1 MRDNPERLAWVV
13 LLTSFFVCLGL
24 GALIPLGG
32 RWYLINASVEQNV
45 TLEVQSEALG
55 VTSAGRGKPEYVSE
69 NLDEVPER
77 TIVTT
82 ESTALGRFVVRPPQ
96 TNGPII
102 ATVQLY
108 GNTEV
113 TLEKASSP
121 RFSTSHLPHQVTL
134 EVRAGWVRISVSRD
148 DSRPTVVEIKT
159 PHGAAT
165 LTEGSY
171 DVRVNSTT
179 EITVQHGQAE
189 VSKDART
196 VPLTPGERIVVSD
209 EQVNDPQPVA
219 RNLITDSD
227 FMNPLGETW
236 FSYNKDI
243 ERDDQPAGQVQRS
256 EIEERSVVTI
266 EREGIGH
273 AETGI
278 TQTLGADV
286 SGLRSLQL
294 RLLLRTTGHA
304 AREHDIPVCGS
315 EGSECPVMVR
325 INYQDAYGADRE
337 WLQGFYWQLDSDE
350 DVQPNPLICT
360 VCATR
365 NEHIQVQRDA
375 WHPYFSP
382 NLIPQLSQEGSPPA
396 TIKAITIYAS
406 GHTYYSM
413 IGEVSLI
420 GIDRQQSITRNLILD
435 GNPAAPLAENWN
447 SYNKDIEI
455 EEQPLGQVQ
464 VTEVDERPVIIIKRE
479 GIGHAE
485 TGVTHVLDADISDL
499 DSLKLNLLLRIK
511 DHNIPICGTNGSECP
526 VMVRIN
532 YQDAH
537 GADHEWLQGFYWR
550 PNMRPNPLFCTTC
563 ATRNEH
569 IRVREDTWYPY
580 LSPNLIP
587 QLSQDGQS
595 PTLIKSIKV
604 YASGHTYHSMITEVE
619 LIGQ

>member
-1 MRDNPERLAWVV
+1 MRDNHERLAWIV
-13 LLTSFFVCLGL
+13 LLTSFFICIGL
-24 GALIPLGG
+24 GVMIPLSG
-32 RWYLINASVEQNV
+32 RWYLVNASVEQNV

-55 VTSAGRGKPEYVSE
+55 VTSAGRGKPEYVSD

-82 ESTALGRFVVRPPQ
+82 ESTALGRFVVHPPQ
-96 TNGPII
+96 TDNPII

-108 GNTEV
+108 GDTQV

-121 RFSTSHLPHQVTL
+121 RFSASHLPHQVTL
-134 EVRAGWVRISVSRD
+134 EVRAGRVRVNVSRD

-165 LTEGSY
+165 LVEGSY

-179 EITVQHGQAE
+179 EITVRYGQAE
-189 VSKDART
+189 VNKDARI
-196 VPLTPGERIVVSD
+196 VPLAPGERIVVDD

-219 RNLITDSD
+219 RNLIADSD
-227 FMNPLGETW
+227 FTNPLGETW
-236 FSYNKDI
+236 SSYNKDI
-243 ERDDQPAGQVQRS
+243 ERADQPAGRVQIS
-256 EIEERSVVTI
+256 EVEGRSVLAI

-278 TQTLGADV
+278 TQTLEADI

-294 RLLLRTTGHA
+294 HLLLRTTGHA

-325 INYQDAYGADRE
+325 INYQDAHGADRE
-337 WLQGFYWQLDSDE
+337 WLQGFYWQPDSNE

-375 WHPYFSP
+375 WFPYLSP
-382 NLIPQLSQEGSPPA
+382 DLIPQLSQDGSPPA

-406 GHTYYSM
+406 GHTYHSM
-413 IGEVSLI
+413 IGEVNLI
-420 GIDRQQSITRNLILD
+420 GIDYQQSITHNLILD
-435 GNPAAPLAENWN
+435 GDMAENWN

-455 EEQPLGQVQ
+455 VGQPLGQVQ
-464 VTEVDERPVIIIKRE
+464 VTEVDERPVIFITRE

-485 TGVTHVLDADISDL
+485 TGITRVLDADISDL
-499 DSLKLNLLLRIK
+499 DSLQLNLLLRVK
-511 DHNIPICGTNGSECP
+511 DHSIPVCGTNGSECP
-526 VMVRIN
+526 VMVRID
-532 YQDAH
+532 YQDTN
-537 GADHEWLQGFYWR
+537 GIDREWLQGFYWR
-550 PNMRPNPLFCTTC
+550 PNIRPNPSFCTSC

-569 IRVREDTWYPY
+569 IKVREDTWYPY

-587 QLSQDGQS
+587 QLSQDGQA
-595 PTLIKSIKV
+595 PTLIKSIRI